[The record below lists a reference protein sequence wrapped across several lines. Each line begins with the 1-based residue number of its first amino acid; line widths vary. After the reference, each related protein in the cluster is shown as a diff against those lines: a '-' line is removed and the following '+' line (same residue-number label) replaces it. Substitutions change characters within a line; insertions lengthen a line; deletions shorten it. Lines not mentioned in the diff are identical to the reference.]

1 MTASLSSSAGASGI
15 GSASNSVQ
23 GHRAVAVAAVMAT
36 YMQTVNISIP
46 NAALPHMQGA
56 LSMANDEVGWIFS
69 AYIAASLIVLPMTRW
84 LAGRFGRKTVYQVS
98 LAVFA
103 LGLVLDALAATP
115 LQFVFARIVQGLA
128 SGPLVP
134 LSTAILLDVLPPG
147 RQARI
152 NLVLTAIG
160 LLGICTGPG
169 IGGWLSEYHGWQS
182 IFYISL
188 PMTGFIFLTMAL
200 SLPEKKAE
208 RNPPF
213 DFFGLSAISLGMTAL
228 QMLLDRGERLEW
240 FSSLEIWAEALA
252 AVLGFYLF
260 LVHILTAE
268 THFLDKGL
276 FKDRNFVLSTTM
288 FFAVGFVLLPTLAL
302 TSPMLEE
309 LLGYPVDTTGYM
321 TIPRGVALVGAL
333 VLTSLIPARID
344 NRLLVIGG
352 TSLVVYGNW
361 QMLGYSPAM
370 DWWPVAAA
378 GFTQGAGL
386 GIVLPALTKTA
397 FSTLNPTFRPEGTA
411 LFNLSRLYGS
421 TIGIA
426 IVQISFYNNTQA
438 MHLALA
444 KNLTPY
450 RAAAHGAASMSPQA
464 LAGLNEA
471 ITGQAAVIA
480 VIDQF
485 KILMIVML
493 IVSPLVLF
501 LRKPAPTSA
510 SGTR

>member
-1 MTASLSSSAGASGI
+1 MTTAVTSDTAP
-15 GSASNSVQ
+15 ASNTAY
-23 GHRAVAVAAVMAT
+23 GYRAITVAALLAI
-36 YMQTVNISIP
+36 YMQAVNISIP
-46 NAALPHMQGA
+46 NAALPYMQGA
-56 LSMANDEVGWIFS
+56 LSMANDEVGWVFS
-69 AYIAASLIVLPMTRW
+69 AYIAASVIALPMTRW
-84 LAGRFGRKTVYQVS
+84 LAGRYGRRTVYLVS

-103 LGLVLDALAATP
+103 LGLVLNALATSTI
-115 LQFVFARIVQGLA
+115 QFVLARILQGLA

-134 LSTAILLDVLPPG
+134 LSLAILLDVLPPA
-147 RQARI
+147 RHARI
-152 NLVLTAIG
+152 NLASTVLA
-160 LLGICTGPG
+160 LLGICTGPA

-182 IFYISL
+182 IFYVSL
-188 PMTGFIFLTMAL
+188 PLTAFIFLVTAL
-200 SLPEKKAE
+200 SLSEKKAE
-208 RNPPF
+208 RNAPF
-213 DFFGLSAISLGMTAL
+213 DFFGLAMVSLGMTAL

-240 FSSLEIWAEALA
+240 FASVEIWTEALVA
-252 AVLGFYLF
+252 ATGFYLF
-260 LVHILTAE
+260 IVHVLTAE
-268 THFLDKGL
+268 AHFLNKAL
-276 FKDRNFVLSTTM
+276 FKDRNFVLSTIM

-309 LLGYPVDTTGYM
+309 LLNYPVDTTGYM

-333 VLTSLIPARID
+333 VLTSLIPPRID
-344 NRLLVIGG
+344 NRLLVISGMA
-352 TSLVVYGNW
+352 LVVYGNW

-386 GIVLPALTKTA
+386 GIVLPALTRTA
-397 FSTLNPTFRPEGTA
+397 FSTLNPTFRPEGIA

-426 IVQISFYNNTQA
+426 IVQIFFYNNTQA

-450 RAAAHGAASMSPQA
+450 RAAAHSAASMSPQA

-485 KILMIVML
+485 EILMIVML
-493 IVSPLVLF
+493 VVSPLVLF
-501 LRKPAPTSA
+501 LRKPQPAKA
-510 SGTR
+510 SGAR